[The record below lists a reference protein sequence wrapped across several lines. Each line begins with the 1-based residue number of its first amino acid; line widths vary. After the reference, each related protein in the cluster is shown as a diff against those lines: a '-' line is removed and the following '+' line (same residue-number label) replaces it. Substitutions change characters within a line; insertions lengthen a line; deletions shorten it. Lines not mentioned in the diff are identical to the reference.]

1 MDQCG
6 ESCNRPRTGRRALPQ
21 LRWAGLRLV
30 SAFADSTRSDS
41 RRVMETRD
49 HRVKY
54 RRPRYRGGSWM
65 PGNFSTIAGR
75 QRAVSAQAGHIVVGN
90 SLEHF
95 EAILIEAG
103 TAVLED
109 YFIFDDDIA
118 RWTVAVPIMVVP
130 QGATIVKTVAMA
142 ALAAVHWNDS
152 SDSAIWAVDEVHVEE
167 DTGTRQLFLVPNIA
181 VGGEECSM
189 GRIAYH
195 ITIFIQG
202 RKYIGT
208 PASLV
213 E

>member
-1 MDQCG
+1 
-6 ESCNRPRTGRRALPQ
+6 
-21 LRWAGLRLV
+21 
-30 SAFADSTRSDS
+30 
-41 RRVMETRD
+41 
-49 HRVKY
+49 
-54 RRPRYRGGSWM
+54 M

-208 PASLV
+208 PDSIV
-213 E
+213 ELDRA